1 MWRVEVR
8 NEAALLNTFG
18 RPALLVAN
26 HTSHLDFI
34 VLNALFKKR
43 YGSTITFLAK
53 RELWDSRLW
62 RLLIRYGNAIPVD
75 RAQFSIGTLRAMK
88 GVLAGGHFMGMFP
101 EGTRSEDG
109 LMGPIKPGLEFIAR
123 LHPDM
128 VYVPCGLVGFHE
140 AWPKDR
146 SMRLLLSLRHRLVT
160 AVGEPCRYDGSET
173 PADFARRVMT
183 EVATQSNQPAPRFEG
198 VGDGQK
204 RSRKTAA

>member
-1 MWRVEVR
+1 MATSSSDNTTSVPSDSSPLAALGRLGKAGFGWIENAASVTSILIFRAILQVVVMWRVEVR

-43 YGSTITFLAK
+43 YGATITFLAK

-75 RAQFSIGTLRAMK
+75 RAQFGIGTLRAMK

-128 VYVPCGLVGFHE
+128 VYSPAASSASTRPGLRIARCACCCRCGTG
-140 AWPKDR
+140 W
-146 SMRLLLSLRHRLVT
+146 
-160 AVGEPCRYDGSET
+160 
-173 PADFARRVMT
+173 
-183 EVATQSNQPAPRFEG
+183 
-198 VGDGQK
+198 
-204 RSRKTAA
+204 